1 MTLNKRLPCLRLV
14 CKNNPVVMSVDPIPD
29 QQAEVRLLLEIGQG
43 NRRSFEMLYQ
53 RFSGILFT
61 TALRILND
69 KAEAEDVIQ
78 EVFFQIWEKAAV
90 YTPHRG
96 KPLSWALTLTRNK
109 AIDRLRAI
117 QRRGRLNDEVER
129 ETDGQMQIEV
139 RDSTHEMDAVQKG
152 KIIRSAV
159 MQLSRD
165 QRQAIEMAFFAGL
178 TQNQIATQLQQPL
191 GTVKAR
197 IRRGMLRLKNLI
209 EAKL

>member
-1 MTLNKRLPCLRLV
+1 MT
-14 CKNNPVVMSVDPIPD
+14 SVDPIPD
-29 QQAEVRLLLEIGQG
+29 QQVEVHLLLEIGRG
-43 NRRSFEMLYQ
+43 DRRSFEILYE

-61 TALRILND
+61 AALRILND
-69 KAEAEDVIQ
+69 KSEAEDVIQ

-90 YTPHRG
+90 YTPLRG

-109 AIDRLRAI
+109 AIDRVRAI

-129 ETDGQMQIEV
+129 EADGQVQVES
-139 RDSTHEMDAVQKG
+139 RDSTHEVDSLQTG
-152 KIIRSAV
+152 KIIRNAV
-159 MQLSRD
+159 MQLSRE
-165 QRQAIEMAFFAGL
+165 QREAIEMAFFAGL

-197 IRRGMLRLKNLI
+197 IRRGMLRLRNLV